1 MNIDLA
7 RLIEALRRALNDSIE
22 PELNSDYARGQLAAV
37 HDILGKLV
45 GMTVWDPQ
53 ALRAQAEA
61 LNAGIQRFTE
71 CAACAGVTL
80 PRHEASSD
88 LSTVQRRTRELTDWL
103 DEQGTLLPPDLQAQ
117 LDAILRQMLRE
128 QLRVERQRTPLTDFS
143 AMTAAATK
151 D

>member
-22 PELNSDYARGQLAAV
+22 PELNSDFARGQLAAV

-53 ALRAQAEA
+53 ALHAQAEA
-61 LNAGIQRFTE
+61 LNEGNQRFTE
-71 CAACAGVTL
+71 CAARAGVVL
-80 PRHEASSD
+80 PRYEASCD
-88 LSTVQRRTRELTDWL
+88 LSTVQKRTRELTDWL
-103 DEQGTLLPPDLQAQ
+103 DGQGTLLPPDLHAQ
-117 LDAILRQMLRE
+117 LDTILRQTLRE